1 MIRAALCRLWIPAS
15 PEQLSAIRA
24 ARSKHAILQALS
36 RKEWACKDMALGN
49 GKFGVAFALVLA
61 ATIAAGWWLGSH
73 NRTQVGAPPEST
85 TRDITAVPMAAS
97 PMGVSP
103 APASPPQPAPVT
115 IFSAPPQI
123 TMGPFAPPVPDAQH
137 MPGDTGSS
145 MATDITRPGAEE
157 GGQAPDLEAAVAI
170 PAIAPAPT
178 PPSALV
184 AAPSAMRTLQPPGW
198 ARNAVASP
206 ANPDRLPVIAIVI
219 DDLGVAPSRVAAAL
233 ALPAPMT
240 MAVLPY
246 AGNAVQVAVAARAHG
261 HEVLVHLPME
271 AENGQNPGPQAL
283 LGALTPQEFAQRVN
297 WNLSRFDGYIGVNNH
312 MGSKLTQNSAA
323 MGMLMAQLKQRGLL
337 FLDSRTAAG
346 TIAAATA
353 RNIGVTSLQ
362 RDIFLDNV
370 ITVESVRSQL
380 RKTEDTAR
388 RNGYAIA
395 IGHPHPETIAALTAW
410 AADIKG
416 RGFLLAPLSTIART
430 GPSGKHVVSLPLPG
444 G

>member
-1 MIRAALCRLWIPAS
+1 MS
-15 PEQLSAIRA
+15 FE
-24 ARSKHAILQALS
+24 H
-36 RKEWACKDMALGN
+36 
-49 GKFGVAFALVLA
+49 GKFGMVFAFALAGTVAL
-61 ATIAAGWWLGSH
+61 GWWLGSS
-73 NRTQVGAPPEST
+73 NRPQ
-85 TRDITAVPMAAS
+85 ITAPAAPDSAIAPIAPS
-97 PMGVSP
+97 PTEAYPP
-103 APASPPQPAPVT
+103 AAP
-115 IFSAPPQI
+115 PPQI
-123 TMGPFAPPVPDAQH
+123 APAANFSARQEIAMAPFTPPIPDAQVFS
-137 MPGDTGSS
+137 GE
-145 MATDITRPGAEE
+145 AEE
-157 GGQAPDLEAAVAI
+157 GGKAPGMAASVSS
-170 PAIAPAPT
+170 PLT
-178 PPSALV
+178 PPQ
-184 AAPSAMRTLQPPGW
+184 AAPPSYPVDAPSGARVLQPPGW

-430 GPSGKHVVSLPLPG
+430 GPSGKHVVFLPLPG